1 MLGNRLF
8 KGGVICM
15 FLQTFNTRISNRG
28 AHKLLDLT
36 SKGDGFRILGQIE
49 KCFANF
55 LPTSVSVTIEW
66 TRRKLINRKVDFKV
80 SGIFDR

>member
-1 MLGNRLF
+1 M
-8 KGGVICM
+8 
-15 FLQTFNTRISNRG
+15 
-28 AHKLLDLT
+28 LDLT

-49 KCFANF
+49 KCFENF
-55 LPTSVSVTIEW
+55 LPTRVSVTIEW